1 MAMRLIDEF
10 TIAGDPDRAYALLL
24 DLERIAPCVPGGQI
38 GTPDAEGTYPGRV
51 SVKIGPMKFV
61 YDGKVRIAERDA
73 AARTARIEGEGKAS
87 GGADT
92 AKVAT
97 LMEVLADGDRTRVRM
112 TTDLDIKGKA
122 ARMGQGVIA
131 DVSRK
136 LIADA
141 SRCIEAR
148 LADPDAEVSAAAV
161 QPVGGIGLMASVMG
175 AKVGG
180 SVRRLG
186 GRGEGADRTKGADD
200 ATR

>member
-10 TIAGDPDRAYALLL
+10 SIAGDPDRAYALLL
-24 DLERIAPCVPGGQI
+24 DLERIAPCVPGGEI
-38 GTPDAEGTYPGRV
+38 GAPDADGTYPGRV

-61 YDGKVRIAERDA
+61 YDGKVRIAERDP

-97 LMEVLADGDRTRVRM
+97 LMEVIADGDRTRVRM
-112 TTDLDIKGKA
+112 TTELDIKGKA

-141 SRCIEAR
+141 SKCIEAR
-148 LADPDAEVSAAAV
+148 LADPDADVSASAA

-186 GRGEGADRTKGADD
+186 GRGDGTDRTKGADD